1 MAITVE
7 NIREFFKDPVR
18 LVQSWGSQTL
28 GQELGGEFNGTPDGL
43 TKIAD
48 QIANGEISPMPAFDP
63 GAGAWKN
70 ATELGLNIPASASI
84 ASATVD
90 DKTGFYLDALNEDIV
105 NEVAKDQRLS
115 AALAAGD
122 MRRKHPEIAFGLT
135 ASLPPGLGE
144 VLPADAEQAYE
155 TFLFTTY
162 ATDYNTTPE
171 MIRAALQEESPL
183 ESWAADRDPKLKQA
197 EARDVVQE
205 AMGDPSLVKGAPVEA
220 GLGGIEGQQGLL
232 LPAIDPKEGPLELT
246 TLAPNI
252 DPMVTAGPSTDF
264 TGDPG
269 TLQVQPPPHT
279 PGEIYGMLSQ
289 RTLTDEVAVEM
300 LLALGDSDAMNT
312 VARWRSMIDIDEPG
326 TPYMGEDG
334 EWAGDLQLRPTD
346 SVMGFMHQFQD
357 FEYDDSV
364 GWWRDRLNKQ
374 NEYIAHMHPKNQY
387 YAVNQILYGPRATS
401 PESARDLEQN
411 YLESLGNFA
420 LTVMMD
426 PNYDPMKNEDD
437 ELYYQW
443 ARRSLEDPNFWTEEM
458 EKKKLENYKAYVE
471 ASKPG
476 ADADVQWKENPAERL
491 KELGKAKNARAL
503 MLAFNPAMQ
512 KAVSVAISGD
522 YGGRG
527 VLAGIRRQG
536 HNIVDDKY
544 TTAVA
549 GLPVDEV
556 PLLNAY
562 LAGQEDSVWARA
574 VR

>member
-48 QIANGEISPMPAFDP
+48 QIANGEISPMPAFDFSD
-63 GAGAWKN
+63 GIWKPLM
-70 ATELGLNIPASASI
+70 ESGMPVPAVIKASNT
-84 ASATVD
+84 AAD
-90 DKTGFYLDALNEDIV
+90 EGTGFYLDELNKDIV

-115 AALAAGD
+115 AALAADD
-122 MRRKHPEIAFGLT
+122 MRRKHPEITLGLT
-135 ASLPPGLGE
+135 PMLPPELGDVVPTGGE
-144 VLPADAEQAYE
+144 RDYE
-155 TFLFTTY
+155 TFLFDTY
-162 ATDYNTTPE
+162 ARTHSTTPE
-171 MIRAALQEESPL
+171 MIKAALQEESPL
-183 ESWAADRDPKLKQA
+183 ESWAADKDPKLEQA
-197 EARDVVQE
+197 EARDVVGRGFKK
-205 AMGDPSLVKGAPVEA
+205 GDYTETRPILKG
-220 GLGGIEGQQGLL
+220 
-232 LPAIDPKEGPLELT
+232 DPLELT

-252 DPMVTAGPSTDF
+252 DPMATVGPSADFNF
-264 TGDPG
+264 TGGPSP
-269 TLQVQPPPHT
+269 QQPNT
-279 PGEIYGMLSQ
+279 PGGVYNLMETG
-289 RTLTDEVAVEM
+289 TLTDEAAVEM

-326 TPYMGEDG
+326 TPYTGEDG
-334 EWAGDLQLRPTD
+334 EWAGDLQFRPTD

-357 FEYDDSV
+357 FEYDDSMAY
-364 GWWRDRLNKQ
+364 WRDRLNKQ

-476 ADADVQWKENPAERL
+476 ADADVQWKESPAERL

-562 LAGQEDSVWARA
+562 LAEQEDSVWAKA

>member
-220 GLGGIEGQQGLL
+220 SLGGIEGQQGLL

-279 PGEIYGMLSQ
+279 P
-289 RTLTDEVAVEM
+289 
-300 LLALGDSDAMNT
+300 
-312 VARWRSMIDIDEPG
+312 
-326 TPYMGEDG
+326 MGGDG

-401 PESARDLEQN
+401 PESARSLEQN